1 MSLLNKD
8 ISTLPASI
16 AFKEQCNVMG
26 FNTLKD
32 ITDKG
37 WIALMQKRDFTY
49 RWFGEL
55 MTLLESNQVIYMLQA
70 KPDISH

>member
-1 MSLLNKD
+1 MILFDLSDGGKRLVNKD

-37 WIALMQKRDFTY
+37 WIALMQKKDF
-49 RWFGEL
+49 
-55 MTLLESNQVIYMLQA
+55 S
-70 KPDISH
+70 